1 MSESTRSVTVEA
13 ERPAPRSAPEPAIA
27 VKDLWKVFGPKAEE
41 VPRSPE
47 LCALSRRE
55 LLDRTGC
62 TAAVRDVSFDVAP
75 GEMFVVMGLS
85 GSGKSTLVRL
95 INRLIPPTAG
105 IMEIEGRDVATMSQ
119 PELRSLRNRKLAMV
133 FQHFA
138 LFPHRTVLE
147 NAAYGLRVRNEPAA
161 RATERAEWALSEVG
175 LHDRG
180 GAYPDELSGGMRQRV
195 GLARALATDADV
207 LLMDEPFSALDP
219 LIRREVQD
227 LLLKLQADLHK
238 TIVFITHDLNEAMR
252 LGDRILLM
260 KDGRVVQEGT
270 GPEILSAPA
279 DEYVAKFVADVD
291 RTRVLTAE
299 NVMSEPRLVATLD
312 ERPED
317 LLRRLGRHEAN
328 AAYVVDGQRRIVG
341 VAVDERL
348 AAAAQRGE
356 AVLSPDSFIDDYLT
370 TTPGQPLIG
379 LASLVGRHAVPL
391 AVIDDERR
399 LVGVVPRASL
409 LAALA
414 GPPQEE
420 AVAHA

>member
-1 MSESTRSVTVEA
+1 MIRGTA
-13 ERPAPRSAPEPAIA
+13 
-27 VKDLWKVFGPKAEE
+27 LFKVFGQAAPQALQMAQAGASRQE
-41 VPRSPE
+41 V
-47 LCALSRRE
+47 LAA
-55 LLDRTGC
+55 TGC
-62 TAAVRDVSFDVAP
+62 TVGVSDVSFEVER
-75 GEMFVVMGLS
+75 GELFVVMGLS
-85 GSGKSTLVRL
+85 GSGKSTLVRM

-105 IMEIEGRDVATMSQ
+105 IMEIEGRDVATMSE
-119 PELRSLRNRKLAMV
+119 PELRSLRNRKLGMV

-161 RATERAEWALSEVG
+161 RAAERAEWALAEVG
-175 LHDRG
+175 LGERG
-180 GAYPDELSGGMRQRV
+180 GAYPDELSGGMKQRV

-227 LLLKLQADLHK
+227 LLLKLQAELHK

-270 GPEILSAPA
+270 GPQILSAPA
-279 DEYVAKFVADVD
+279 DDYVSKFVADVD

-299 NVMSEPRLVATLD
+299 NVMSEPRLVTTLE

-328 AAYVVDGQRRIVG
+328 ATYVVDGQRRIVG
-341 VAVDERL
+341 VATDGQL
-348 AAAAQRGE
+348 AAAAQRG
-356 AVLSPDSFIDDYLT
+356 DSSLPPGSLTGDYLT

-379 LASLVGRHAVPL
+379 LCSLVGRHAVPL
-391 AVIDDERR
+391 AVVDDERR
-399 LVGVVPRASL
+399 LVGVVPRATL

-414 GPPQEE
+414 GSAESE
-420 AVAHA
+420 KTYA

>member
-1 MSESTRSVTVEA
+1 
-13 ERPAPRSAPEPAIA
+13 
-27 VKDLWKVFGPKAEE
+27 
-41 VPRSPE
+41 
-47 LCALSRRE
+47 
-55 LLDRTGC
+55 
-62 TAAVRDVSFDVAP
+62 
-75 GEMFVVMGLS
+75 
-85 GSGKSTLVRL
+85 
-95 INRLIPPTAG
+95 
-105 IMEIEGRDVATMSQ
+105 
-119 PELRSLRNRKLAMV
+119 
-133 FQHFA
+133 
-138 LFPHRTVLE
+138 
-147 NAAYGLRVRNEPAA
+147 
-161 RATERAEWALSEVG
+161 
-175 LHDRG
+175 
-180 GAYPDELSGGMRQRV
+180 
-195 GLARALATDADV
+195 
-207 LLMDEPFSALDP
+207 
-219 LIRREVQD
+219 
-227 LLLKLQADLHK
+227 LQADLHK

>member
-1 MSESTRSVTVEA
+1 MIKGTA
-13 ERPAPRSAPEPAIA
+13 
-27 VKDLWKVFGPKAEE
+27 LFKVFGPAAPQALQMAQAGASRQE
-41 VPRSPE
+41 V
-47 LCALSRRE
+47 LAA
-55 LLDRTGC
+55 TGC
-62 TAAVRDVSFDVAP
+62 TVGVSDVSFEVER
-75 GEMFVVMGLS
+75 GELFVVMGLS
-85 GSGKSTLVRL
+85 GSGKSTLVRM

-105 IMEIEGRDVATMSQ
+105 TMEIEGRDVATMSE

-161 RATERAEWALSEVG
+161 RAAERAEWALAEVG
-175 LHDRG
+175 LGERG
-180 GAYPDELSGGMRQRV
+180 GAYPDELSGGMKQRV

-227 LLLKLQADLHK
+227 LLLKLQAELHK

-270 GPEILSAPA
+270 GPQILSAPA
-279 DEYVAKFVADVD
+279 DDYVSKFVADVD

-299 NVMSEPRLVATLD
+299 NVMAEPRLVTILE

-341 VAVDERL
+341 VATDGQL
-348 AAAAQRGE
+348 AAAAQRG
-356 AVLSPDSFIDDYLT
+356 DSSLPPGSLTGDYLT

-379 LASLVGRHAVPL
+379 LCSLVGRHAVPL
-391 AVIDDERR
+391 AVVDDERR
-399 LVGVVPRASL
+399 LVGVVPRATL

-414 GPPQEE
+414 GSAESE
-420 AVAHA
+420 KTYA